1 MCEPCTR
8 KKLIIAL
15 EPECAALHVRSEES
29 KQEAKDGPANS
40 SHYGVVDCGGGTI
53 DIAYHSL
60 VGRKGGA
67 FVVNE
72 LAPPSGGPYGGTR
85 VDKAFE
91 ELLEPVFGN
100 HLYQPFFQQ
109 LKLKYPN
116 VWLTFTQELEKRK
129 TVLGNKADDAFLWF
143 NIDYI
148 NTACQDITGRKASAL
163 LSASSR
169 SGITLAKNNMMQ
181 VRADLVKALYNPSI
195 DAICK
200 CLNKDLATQ
209 RLSEVSTLYMVGS
222 FSKSS
227 HLLQSVR
234 QNTRS
239 AVESQHIFNPP
250 QSQLAVVKGAV
261 MYGINPSIVQERV
274 SARSYGIRIR
284 RDFDAAKDPSD
295 KAEFINGRKMCNE
308 VYDEFL
314 QCGQTVCNASEV
326 IKKVYVPVE
335 PHETYMSISIYSAE
349 DTVEYVDEKGC
360 QKLANITVEMPDLR
374 GGTARQVFVEI
385 EFDGPEIHVV
395 ARDENTDKTFDASL
409 DFWYE
414 K

>member
-8 KKLIIAL
+8 EKLIIAL
-15 EPECAALHVRSEES
+15 EPECAALHVRSEE
-29 KQEAKDGPANS
+29 AKHGTVNS

-60 VGRKGGA
+60 EDRKDGA

-91 ELLEPVFGN
+91 KLLEPVFGN
-100 HLYQPFFQQ
+100 QLRQPFFEQ
-109 LKLKYPN
+109 LRSKYPDG
-116 VWLTFTQELEKRK
+116 WLSFTQQLEKRK
-129 TVLGNKADDAFLWF
+129 TVLGNKADDEYLWF
-143 NIDYI
+143 DIRDI
-148 NTACQDITGRKASAL
+148 SLACKELTGRDAYTL
-163 LSASSR
+163 LSASSM
-169 SGITLAKNNMMQ
+169 SGITLSKNNKMQ

-200 CLNKDLATQ
+200 CLNRDLATQ

-239 AVESQHIFNPP
+239 AVESQQIFNPP
-250 QSQLAVVKGAV
+250 DSPLAVVKGAV

-284 RDFDAAKDPSD
+284 RNFDAAKHPSS
-295 KAEFINGRKMCNE
+295 KAVFINGKKKCDD
-308 VYDEFL
+308 VYDEFMR
-314 QCGQTVCNASEV
+314 CGQTVSNVSKTVKRVYFASELNQ
-326 IKKVYVPVE
+326 
-335 PHETYMSISIYSAE
+335 TSMSISIYSAE
-349 DTVEYVDEKGC
+349 DTVEYVDDEGC
-360 QKLANITVEMPDLR
+360 QKLANITVQMPDQR
-374 GGTARQVFVEI
+374 GGMDRQVFVEI

-395 ARDENTDKTFDASL
+395 AKDGNTDKTFDASL

>member
-8 KKLIIAL
+8 EKLIIAL
-15 EPECAALHVRSEES
+15 EPECAALHVRSEE
-29 KQEAKDGPANS
+29 AKHGVVNS

-60 VGRKGGA
+60 EDRKGGA

-72 LAPPSGGPYGGTR
+72 LAPPSGGPYGGTL

-100 HLYQPFFQQ
+100 QLHRPFFEQ
-109 LKLKYPN
+109 LRSKYPDA
-116 VWLTFTQELEKRK
+116 WLSFTQQLEKRK
-129 TVLGNKADDAFLWF
+129 TVLGNKADDEFLWF
-143 NIDYI
+143 DIRDI
-148 NTACQDITGRKASAL
+148 SVACKELTGRDAYTL
-163 LSASSR
+163 LSASNR
-169 SGITLAKNNMMQ
+169 SGINLSKNNKMQ
-181 VRADLVKALYNPSI
+181 VRVDLMKALYDPSI

-209 RLSEVSTLYMVGS
+209 KLSEVSTLYMVGS

-227 HLLQSVR
+227 YLLQCVR
-234 QNTRS
+234 QNIRS
-239 AVESQHIFNPP
+239 AVESQQIFNPP
-250 QSQLAVVKGAV
+250 DSQLAVVKGAV
-261 MYGINPSIVQERV
+261 MYGIDPSIVQERV

-284 RDFDAAKDPSD
+284 REFDAAKDPSS
-295 KAEFINGRKMCNE
+295 KAEFVNGRKLCTG

-314 QCGQTVCNASEV
+314 QCGQTVCNVSEV
-326 IKKVYVPVE
+326 IKKVFVPVE
-335 PHETYMSISIYSAE
+335 PHDTTMSISIYSAE

-360 QKLANITVEMPDLR
+360 QKMANITVEMPDLR

-395 ARDENTDKTFDASL
+395 ARDGNTDKTFDASL

>member
-15 EPECAALHVRSEES
+15 EPECAALHVRSEE
-29 KQEAKDGPANS
+29 AKHGSGVVNS

-60 VGRKGGA
+60 EDRKEGA

-91 ELLEPVFGN
+91 ELLEPVFGH
-100 HLYQPFFQQ
+100 HLSQPFFEQ
-109 LKLKYPN
+109 LKLKYPDA
-116 VWLTFTQELEKRK
+116 WLSFTQQLEKRK
-129 TVLGNKADDAFLWF
+129 TVLGNKADDEFLWF
-143 NIDYI
+143 DIRDI
-148 NTACQDITGRKASAL
+148 SLACKELTGRDAYTL

-169 SGITLAKNNMMQ
+169 SGITLSKNNRMQ
-181 VRADLVKALYNPSI
+181 VRVDLMKALYNPSI

-234 QNTRS
+234 KNTRS
-239 AVESQHIFNPP
+239 AVESQQIFNPP
-250 QSQLAVVKGAV
+250 DSPLAVVKGAV
-261 MYGINPSIVQERV
+261 MYGIDPSIVQERV
-274 SARSYGIRIR
+274 SARSYGICIR
-284 RDFDAAKDPSD
+284 RDFDAAKDPSS
-295 KAEFINGRKMCNE
+295 KAEFINGRKMCNGA
-308 VYDEFL
+308 YDEFL
-314 QCGQTVCNASEV
+314 QCGQTVCNVSEV
-326 IKKVYVPVE
+326 IKKVYLPVE
-335 PHETYMSISIYSAE
+335 PHDTSMGISIYSAE

-360 QKLANITVEMPDLR
+360 QNLANITVEMPDLR
-374 GGTARQVFVEI
+374 GGTARKVFIEI
-385 EFDGPEIHVV
+385 DFDGPEIHVV
-395 ARDENTDKTFDASL
+395 ARDGNTGKTFDASL